1 MSLVE
6 EIAKKLDAND
16 KDFLVSRLENQ
27 TSSSYSNLLAEQMK
41 AASVD

>member
-16 KDFLVSRLENQ
+16 KEFLVSRLENQ
-27 TSSSYSNLLAEQMK
+27 NSNSYANLLAEQMK
-41 AASVD
+41 ATSVD